1 MQIVTM
7 KYEDFKK
14 LYEGVEKINSA
25 RWECTGVD
33 PMVYC
38 ETATAIFNV
47 NDGEEIRI
55 NYDPIHRA
63 EMKFDTVNDLYLN
76 RMFELCMFL
85 LGYDYTTYNN
95 RDLWKGMVELR
106 NALEQKE
113 GDVKCLK

>member
-1 MQIVTM
+1 MQVVTM
-7 KYEDFKK
+7 KYQDFKK

-25 RWECTGVD
+25 RWECIGDD

-38 ETATAIFNV
+38 ERATAVFNV

-55 NYDPIHRA
+55 NYDPTIRA

-85 LGYDYTTYNN
+85 LGYDYKPTNN
-95 RDLWKGMVELR
+95 YWLYEKMIDLR
-106 NALEQKE
+106 IALGQEE
-113 GDVKCLK
+113 GEIKCLK